1 MDHSDTS
8 EEGGGVQD
16 MLHGHCNNKGCFCH
30 NKNKCSLSVA
40 MTVFP
45 LLILKAF
52 EAVCPMMIIEAVC
65 PMMVPLPVLVTIPV
79 VVPFK

>member
-1 MDHSDTS
+1 
-8 EEGGGVQD
+8 
-16 MLHGHCNNKGCFCH
+16 
-30 NKNKCSLSVA
+30 

-52 EAVCPMMIIEAVC
+52 EAVCPMMVIEAVC
-65 PMMVPLPVLVTIPV
+65 PMMVPLLVLVTIPV

>member
-1 MDHSDTS
+1 
-8 EEGGGVQD
+8 
-16 MLHGHCNNKGCFCH
+16 
-30 NKNKCSLSVA
+30 

-52 EAVCPMMIIEAVC
+52 EAVCPMMVIEAVC